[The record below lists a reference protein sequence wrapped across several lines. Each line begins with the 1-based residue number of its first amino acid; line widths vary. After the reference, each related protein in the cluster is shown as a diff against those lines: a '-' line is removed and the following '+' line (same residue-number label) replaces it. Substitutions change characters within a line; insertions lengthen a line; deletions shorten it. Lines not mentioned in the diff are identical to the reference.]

1 MQTDTYTKTVLTE
14 IAAGVL
20 FIAFRDVPVIGN
32 AQAQDLTKIID
43 VNIKAVAGHQV
54 NDPDKSAL
62 VFALPVRVI
71 NK

>member
-1 MQTDTYTKTVLTE
+1 MQTDNYTKTVLTI

-32 AQAQDLTKIID
+32 AQAQDLTKMID
-43 VNIKAVAGHQV
+43 VNIMAVAGVQV
-54 NDPDKSAL
+54 NDPQKSPL
-62 VFALPVRVI
+62 VFSLPVRVV